1 MHVVNFAKVHR
12 RINLFLIKI
21 KYTLSEKEKKDSTYY
36 YWISEENSERLINER
51 F

>member
-1 MHVVNFAKVHR
+1 MHVVHFAKVPH

-21 KYTLSEKEKKDSTYY
+21 KNTLSEKEKKDNTYY
-36 YWISEENSERLINER
+36 YWISRENSERLINER

>member
-1 MHVVNFAKVHR
+1 MHVVNFAKVPR

-21 KYTLSEKEKKDSTYY
+21 KYTLSEKAKKDNTYY